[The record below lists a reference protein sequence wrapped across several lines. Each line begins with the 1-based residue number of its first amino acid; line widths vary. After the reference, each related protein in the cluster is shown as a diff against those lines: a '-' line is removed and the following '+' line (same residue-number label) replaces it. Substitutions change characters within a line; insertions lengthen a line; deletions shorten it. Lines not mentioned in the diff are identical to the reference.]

1 MEKVSLFR
9 TLFTGVKSVY
19 GTYDPR
25 TGRAWQ
31 VKRPVT
37 DRVLL
42 DHLVGRKPY
51 GVYLLNED
59 RLHAAAV
66 DFDFL
71 ELEPVSEL
79 LDAARDLALTG
90 YVERSKSKGHHVW
103 FFFRGEGPPA
113 KKARFM
119 LKHLLRRI
127 GCPTVEVFPKQDQNF
142 PERGHYGNFINAP
155 LFGRLVPEGRTVFL
169 DPLNDW
175 IPFPNQWEL
184 LDRVQRIPESA
195 LDAIIAAEK
204 LTEDTDPGPRQ
215 MAQPTKLRSTWP
227 LPPCAQNMLAQ
238 GVTDYQ
244 RVACFRLAVQLRK
257 AGLPFE
263 LTSAALLEWRNKN
276 SPRNGRRTITPN
288 EVRAQTAAA
297 YLKEYTGCG
306 CESPA
311 VEPYCQPACH
321 LYARAKRDQ
330 APQKNAHAEAP
341 AGTET
346 TTHAPPHRGQTDRQ
360 DQTPTTKKENES

>member
-1 MEKVSLFR
+1 MNERAYKIGLFR
-9 TLFTGVKSVY
+9 LHFSGATGAY
-19 GTYDPR
+19 GTYDPG
-25 TGRAWQ
+25 TGRSWQ

-42 DHLVGRKPY
+42 DHLLGRRPY
-51 GVYLLNED
+51 GVYLLNGS
-59 RLHAAAV
+59 RTRAAVV
-66 DFDFL
+66 DFDDEDL
-71 ELEPVSEL
+71 GPGPEL
-79 LDAARDLALTG
+79 LNIALRYGLAG
-90 YVERSKSKGHHVW
+90 YIERSKSKGYHVW
-103 FFFRGEGPPA
+103 FFFEKKGITAR
-113 KKARFM
+113 KAR
-119 LKHLLRRI
+119 LVLRRMWEEI
-127 GCPTVEVFPKQDQNF
+127 DQPRVEVFPKQDENEPQLGRF
-142 PERGHYGNFINAP
+142 GNFLNAP

-184 LDRVQRIPESA
+184 LGSVQRIPESA
-195 LDAIIAAEK
+195 LDIIIAAEK
-204 LTEDTDPGPRQ
+204 LNENTDSAPRRIV
-215 MAQPTKLRSTWP
+215 QPTKMLSTWP
-227 LPPCAQNMLAQ
+227 LPPCAQTMLAQ

-276 SPRNGRRTITPN
+276 TPRNGRRTITPN

-297 YLKEYTGCG
+297 YLNDYTGCG

-321 LYARAKRDQ
+321 LYARAKPDRT
-330 APQKNAHAEAP
+330 EI
-341 AGTET
+341 AGAASGT
-346 TTHAPPHRGQTDRQ
+346 
-360 DQTPTTKKENES
+360 